1 MTTIRIWLL
10 GWDLLFY
17 GWMVRIYGIDAQYGY
32 VNGMNKSHE
41 THATSQMVML
51 CVIFR
56 IGSSAIVNKAVS
68 DLRFFFHR
76 SSSRLPGACTHI
88 LQF

>member
-1 MTTIRIWLL
+1 
-10 GWDLLFY
+10 
-17 GWMVRIYGIDAQYGY
+17 MVRIYGIDAQYGY

-68 DLRFFFHR
+68 DVRFFFHR
-76 SSSRLPGACTHI
+76 ASQARAHI
-88 LQF
+88 SCSLDRKSVV